1 MFSGKEKNHARA
13 IVADDHPEVVE
24 DLRALVEPE
33 FGITACVAQTAL
45 KHRVNSKEIVM
56 ATKADFTADEWKQ
69 IQRAPFMAGLAVVAA
84 SPSGP
89 FRVIK
94 EIFAVGKMLAE
105 VKTQGS
111 SNDLLKALVADLETG
126 AREQSA
132 PAELHGKT
140 PDQVRSYAIESLR
153 EITAL
158 IEKKAK
164 PEAQGFNQW
173 LVSVAQK
180 VSEAAKEGGF
190 LGFGGTQVSEQE
202 AATIKEL
209 STALGVKV

>member
-1 MFSGKEKNHARA
+1 
-13 IVADDHPEVVE
+13 
-24 DLRALVEPE
+24 
-33 FGITACVAQTAL
+33 
-45 KHRVNSKEIVM
+45 M
-56 ATKADFTADEWKQ
+56 ATKADFTAEEWNQ
-69 IQRAPFMAGLAVVAA
+69 IRRAPFMAGLAVVAA

-89 FRVIK
+89 FGVVK
-94 EIFAVGKMLAE
+94 EMFAVGKMLAE

-111 SNDLLKALVADLETG
+111 SNDLIKALVADLETT
-126 AREQSA
+126 REQSA
-132 PAELHGKT
+132 PAELQGKK

-153 EITAL
+153 HVTAL

-164 PEAQGFNQW
+164 PDSQGFNQW
-173 LVSVAQK
+173 LISVAQK

-209 STALGVKV
+209 STALAVKV